1 MFGPTLATYVGH
13 GARIED
19 GIALD
24 FGDPHAEIVAAA
36 AGNVIAPLA
45 SFALLRFTGADAGS
59 FLHSQLTCDV
69 KALADARASYG
80 GYCTAQ
86 GRLLAN
92 FLLWREADG
101 YAMLLSRD
109 IAAAIQRRLQ
119 MYVLRAKVQI
129 SDVSAEYAML
139 GLAGPDAARAL
150 GQAGMAAGSP
160 FELRTSDGPLVIALP
175 DNRYLAFVRP
185 DGLAEQWAALTGAVR
200 PVGTPCWAWLDIV
213 HGAPWLTKAT
223 QEQFV
228 PQMIN
233 LELLGG
239 VSFRKG
245 CYPGQEV
252 VARTQYRGKTTRR
265 MHLASVSDEP
275 QAGAALYA
283 DALGDQACG
292 TVVNAAQ
299 APDGG
304 WDLLAVL
311 HPDATRGAIHMGAPD
326 GATLALRELPYPIPA

>member
-1 MFGPTLATYVGH
+1 M
-13 GARIED
+13 
-19 GIALD
+19 LD
-24 FGDPHAEIVAAA
+24 FGDPRAELAAAA

-45 SFALLRFTGADAGS
+45 SLALLRFTGADAGP

-69 KALADARASYG
+69 KALPTARAGYG

-92 FLLWREADG
+92 FLLWRDADG
-101 YAMLLSRD
+101 YAMLLMRD

-129 SDVSAEYAML
+129 SDAGGEYALL
-139 GLAGPDAARAL
+139 GLAGSEAARAL
-150 GQAGMAAGSP
+150 RQAGLAAGDT
-160 FELRTSDGPLVIALP
+160 FEVHTTDGTGIITLP
-175 DNRYLAFVRP
+175 GERHLAFVP
-185 DGLAEQWAALTGAVR
+185 SSALAERWAALTPALR
-200 PVGTPCWAWLDIV
+200 PVGEPCWTWLDII
-213 HGAPWLTKAT
+213 HGTPWITKAT

-233 LELLGG
+233 LDLLGG

-252 VARTQYRGKTTRR
+252 VARTQYRGKATRR
-265 MHLASVSDEP
+265 MHLAHVSDEP

-283 DALGDQACG
+283 DALGNQACG
-292 TVVNAAQ
+292 AVVNAAP

-304 WDLLAVL
+304 WDMLAVL
-311 HPDATRGAIHMGAPD
+311 HPDAPQGAIHLGALDGAP
-326 GATLALRELPYPIPA
+326 LRLRALPYPIPA